1 MGNNDQIASALAL
14 LGGFV
19 IVAVIIA
26 LVWVV
31 LSIVANWKIFTKA
44 GEEGWKA
51 IIPYY
56 NSFITFK
63 IGGNTMYF
71 WIWLAVT
78 VVGYIL
84 SYIGGG
90 FVGILASLCSL
101 AAFVLMVLREYSLA
115 KAFGKGIGFTVGLVL
130 LNPIFRM
137 ILGFGSAEY
146 QGVPEANK

>member
-1 MGNNDQIASALAL
+1 MGNEELAAALAL
-14 LGGFV
+14 LGGFA
-19 IVAVIIA
+19 IVVGIIA
-26 LVWVV
+26 LVFVV
-31 LSIVANWKIFTKA
+31 LEIVANWKIFTKA

-101 AAFVLMVLREYSLA
+101 AAFVLMVLREYNLA

-130 LNPIFRM
+130 LQPIFRM